1 MRAMKA
7 AAVAV
12 RVAITTG
19 ALATLA
25 LASSALA
32 APGTP
37 AIGVP
42 AVGTP
47 TTGTLIGMAPG
58 VTASAL
64 IDKSSTTNLKQ
75 LLLETKTGAG
85 AKIGPQLYILQK
97 AYGSQPL
104 WHDGGLRAKLPPLHV
119 QDGYVRISAFGDDLN
134 ALKTQLV
141 GQGMLDAKAY
151 RYAVTGRVP
160 VAALNDMAGT
170 SGLRYLK
177 PALAATR
184 AGVTTTQGDHSMRSD
199 VARAQFG
206 VDGSGIRVGV
216 LSDSFDCA
224 PGPFAPGQ
232 NFTRAGQDAVNGD
245 LPLGVRVLADLH
257 TVPDSECTDEG
268 RAMMQIIHDV
278 APGAALS
285 FNTALAGEEDFAAG
299 IQTLANDGAKV
310 IVDDVEYFDEPMFED
325 GVVADAVDQ
334 VVARGVA
341 YFTAAGNEGRQ
352 SYQSAFRSSGRKGLA
367 GTRHNFDSSGGVSDL
382 QRLVAPPGT
391 VSLLAL
397 QWDQPYFSANGA
409 RGSQSDVDAIFYNMD
424 GTPVA
429 PCTDSTTQQVC
440 QIPGIANNIGG
451 DPVELPAIVN
461 FSNEELQVQLG
472 IELVSGP
479 APGLMKYVWYD
490 MGSAPLQID
499 TFDTSDGTIVG
510 HANATGAEAVGAA
523 AWYQTEPWGSPL
535 RPQCRPACLDSFSSA
550 GGTPILFDSAGRR
563 LATPQMR
570 AKPGLIGPDAGN
582 TSFFYFRLGF
592 NVPGTSE
599 DDIYPNFAG
608 TSAAA
613 PHVAA
618 VAALLL
624 DERARDIAAHR
635 NVPAPR
641 ALTPAALYG
650 ALQQTASDMRLRNL
664 GGNRGP
670 QPVNATAGF
679 DYDTGFGLV
688 DAVGALQAVA
698 AN

>member
-1 MRAMKA
+1 MRAMRA

-12 RVAITTG
+12 GVAMSMG
-19 ALATLA
+19 AVATLA

-32 APGTP
+32 APPTAAFATP
-37 AIGVP
+37 A
-42 AVGTP
+42 AGTP
-47 TTGTLIGMAPG
+47 TTGTLIGMAPS
-58 VTASAL
+58 VTSSAL
-64 IDKSSTTNLKQ
+64 VDKSSTANLKQ
-75 LLLETKTGAG
+75 LLLETKTGVG
-85 AKIGPQLYILQK
+85 ARIGPQLYILQK
-97 AYGSQPL
+97 AYGAQPL

-119 QDGYVRISAFGDDLN
+119 QDGYVRISAHGDDLN
-134 ALKTQLV
+134 SLKTQLV
-141 GQGMLDAKAY
+141 GQGMLDAKVY
-151 RYAVTGRVP
+151 RYAVTGQVP
-160 VAALNDMAGT
+160 VASLNDIAGIA
-170 SGLRYLK
+170 GLRYLK

-184 AGVTTTQGDHSMRSD
+184 VGVTTTQGDHSMRSD

-224 PGPFAPGQ
+224 PGPFASGQ

-278 APGAALS
+278 APGAPLS
-285 FNTALAGEEDFAAG
+285 FNTALTGEEDFAAG
-299 IQTLANDGAKV
+299 IQALANDGAKV
-310 IVDDVEYFDEPMFED
+310 IVDDVQYFDEPMFED

-334 VVARGVA
+334 AVARGVA
-341 YFTAAGNEGRQ
+341 YFSAAGNEGRQ

-382 QRLVAPPGT
+382 QRLVAPPGA

-429 PCTDSTTQQVC
+429 PCTDSATQLVC
-440 QIPGIANNIGG
+440 QMPGIANNIGG

-461 FSNEELQVQLG
+461 FSNQELQVQLG

-490 MGSAPLQID
+490 MGSAPLEID
-499 TFDTSDGTIVG
+499 TFDTGDGTIVG
-510 HANATGAEAVGAA
+510 HANAAGAEAVGAA
-523 AWYQTEPWGSPL
+523 AWYQTEAWGSPL
-535 RPQCRPACLDSFSSA
+535 RPQCRPACLNSFSSA
-550 GGTPILFDSAGRR
+550 GGTPILFDSQGRR
-563 LATPQMR
+563 LAAPQLR

-599 DDIYPNFAG
+599 DDIYPNFSG

-613 PHVAA
+613 PHVAG

-641 ALTPAALYG
+641 VLAPSALYG
-650 ALQQTASDMRLRNL
+650 VLQQTASDMQLRNL

-670 QPVNATAGF
+670 QPVNAVGGF

-688 DAVGALQAVA
+688 DAVGALQAIA

>member
-1 MRAMKA
+1 MRAMTA

-12 RVAITTG
+12 GLAVTMG
-19 ALATLA
+19 ALATFA
-25 LASSALA
+25 LASSAFA
-32 APGTP
+32 ASGSSPTGTP
-37 AIGVP
+37 AV
-42 AVGTP
+42 
-47 TTGTLIGMAPG
+47 GTLIGMPSS
-58 VTASAL
+58 VTAGAL
-64 IDKSSTTNLKQ
+64 IDKNSTANLKQ
-75 LLLETKTGAG
+75 LLLEAKTGTG

-97 AYGSQPL
+97 AYGTQPL
-104 WHDGGLRAKLPPLHV
+104 WHDGGLRAKLPSLHV
-119 QDGYVRISAFGDDLN
+119 QDGYVRISAFGDDVS
-134 ALKTQLV
+134 ALKTELV
-141 GQGMLDAKAY
+141 SQGMLDAKAH

-160 VAALNDMAGT
+160 VTALNDLAGI

-184 AGVTTTQGDHSMRSD
+184 VGVTTTQGDHSMRSD
-199 VARAQFG
+199 VARSQFG
-206 VDGSGIRVGV
+206 VDGSGVRVGV

-278 APGAALS
+278 APGAPLS
-285 FNTALAGEEDFAAG
+285 FNTAFTGEEDFAAG
-299 IQTLANDGAKV
+299 ILALANDGAKV
-310 IVDDVEYFDEPMFED
+310 IVDDVEYLDEPMFAD

-341 YFTAAGNEGRQ
+341 YFSAAGNEGRQ
-352 SYQSAFRSSGRKGLA
+352 SYQSAFRSSGHKGLA
-367 GTRHNFDSSGGVSDL
+367 GIRHNFDTSGGVSDL

-391 VSLLAL
+391 VSLLSL
-397 QWDQPYFSANGA
+397 QWDQPYFSSNGV

-429 PCTDSTTQQVC
+429 PCTDSATQLVC
-440 QIPGIANNIGG
+440 QVPGIANNLGA

-461 FSNEELQVQLG
+461 LSNQELQVQLG

-490 MGSAPLQID
+490 MGSASLAVD
-499 TFDTSDGTIVG
+499 TFDTGDGTIVG
-510 HANATGAEAVGAA
+510 HANAAGAEAVGAA
-523 AWYQTEPWGSPL
+523 AWYQTEAWGSPL

-550 GGTPILFDSAGRR
+550 GGTPILFDSVGRR
-563 LATPQMR
+563 LATPQLR

-582 TSFFYFRLGF
+582 TSFFYFKLGF

-599 DDIYPNFAG
+599 DDIYPNFSG

-613 PHVAA
+613 PHVAG

-624 DERARDIAAHR
+624 EERARDVAAHR

-641 ALTPAALYG
+641 VLQPSALY
-650 ALQQTASDMRLRNL
+650 AVLQQTASDMQLRNM

-670 QPVNATAGF
+670 QPVNDTSGF
-679 DYDTGFGLV
+679 DYDSGYGLV
-688 DAVGALQAVA
+688 DAVGALQAIA
-698 AN
+698 AD